1 MNEWRGIAR
10 TNIKRDEFERRGSR
24 EEEDGD
30 IFRVQWEGERRGRER
45 WGEIERSE
53 RSSGV
58 REDVIVI
65 LDL

>member
-1 MNEWRGIAR
+1 MWGTESEIYSG
-10 TNIKRDEFERRGSR
+10 
-24 EEEDGD
+24 
-30 IFRVQWEGERRGRER
+30 VQWEGEEERER
-45 WGEIERSE
+45 ERDGEIERSE